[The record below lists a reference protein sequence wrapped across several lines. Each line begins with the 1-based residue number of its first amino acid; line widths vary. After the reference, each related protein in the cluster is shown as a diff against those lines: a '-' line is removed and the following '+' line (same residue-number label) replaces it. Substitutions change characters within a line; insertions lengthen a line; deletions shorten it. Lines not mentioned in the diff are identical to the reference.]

1 MKTKQKLINAFAPF
15 VIIAAGGGDGNHYKS
30 YDELI
35 SQRRNE
41 ASKSILVSVQSER
54 AITALINY
62 CSRFGTIVNCFAYR
76 NKLQANHCLLEF
88 KSSFGANSALRT
100 IAQAQQNEIAS
111 KSLSHFLVFSPNSK
125 FEVDAEVRQNK
136 IPVQRAAVESRE
148 LNLIMR
154 RQDSLDEYVLQLYE
168 RTRLNELA
176 TRLRFM
182 AALQIETM
190 VSNIFP
196 LAKALPFGSSVNGF
210 GRMGS
215 DLDVVLSFEETPA
228 ESDMP
233 LKFSSKERHGME
245 RYHHLVILQTIMI
258 LMEKWTPGV
267 ANMQPILNAKVPIIK
282 YRQTFLD
289 LDVDLS
295 AHNL

>member
-1 MKTKQKLINAFAPF
+1 M
-15 VIIAAGGGDGNHYKS
+15 
-30 YDELI
+30 
-35 SQRRNE
+35 
-41 ASKSILVSVQSER
+41 SVQSER
-54 AITALINY
+54 AIKALINY
-62 CSRFGTIVNCFAYR
+62 CSRFGTVLNCFAYR

-88 KSSFGANSALRT
+88 KSSFAANSALRT
-100 IAQAQQNEIAS
+100 IAQAQQNEISS

-125 FEVDAEVRQNK
+125 FQIDAEARQNK
-136 IPVQRAAVESRE
+136 IPVQRPAVESRE
-148 LNLIMR
+148 LYSFVR

-182 AALQIETM
+182 AALQIEAM

-196 LAKALPFGSSVNGF
+196 SAKALPFGSSVNGF

-215 DLDVVLSFEETPA
+215 DLDVVMSFDETPA
-228 ESDMP
+228 ENDVP
-233 LKFSSKERHGME
+233 LKFSSKEQHGTE
-245 RYHHLVILQTIMI
+245 RYHHLVILQTITT

-282 YRQTFLD
+282 YRQSFLD

-295 AHNL
+295 VHNL